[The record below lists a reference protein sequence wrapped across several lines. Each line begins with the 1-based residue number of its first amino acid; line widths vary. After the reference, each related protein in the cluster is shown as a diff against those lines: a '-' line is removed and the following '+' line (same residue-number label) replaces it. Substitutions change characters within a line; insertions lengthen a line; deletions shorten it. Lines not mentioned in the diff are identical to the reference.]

1 MHFLFS
7 ELAQKRQVEKR
18 KRLFHFVEVCWALL
32 SECLNLCLKL
42 ILDSVLLE
50 HLHFG
55 GFELHAQC
63 SESFLQCCC
72 LFGLPPS
79 ILDLEFFE
87 VGIHLSDFLI
97 GFLNVML
104 QAVNS
109 ALGFCLAF
117 GWFGQFLR
125 LHLGSHGTEA
135 RLISLHIFSGCF
147 SLFILALPLPRQF
160 LLCLCSPFETRIDVL
175 QLLRSYWGVLK
186 VFVFRIDLA
195 FWKLPL
201 VDSDILL

>member
-1 MHFLFS
+1 
-7 ELAQKRQVEKR
+7 
-18 KRLFHFVEVCWALL
+18 LL
-32 SECLNLCLKL
+32 
-42 ILDSVLLE
+42 
-50 HLHFG
+50 
-55 GFELHAQC
+55 QT
-63 SESFLQCCC
+63 
-72 LFGLPPS
+72 
-79 ILDLEFFE
+79 
-87 VGIHLSDFLI
+87 
-97 GFLNVML
+97 
-104 QAVNS
+104 VNS

-135 RLISLHIFSGCF
+135 RLIGLHIFSGCF
-147 SLFILALPLPRQF
+147 SLFILALPLPRRF